1 MAFYDEDIMPGR
13 GIQRA
18 GIIATDD
25 EKEIERAARL
35 AEERRIRAN
44 VLEEALAR
52 APETDAA
59 ATIVNRRGAD
69 GVSRLYTVDGGGQIV
84 SPTNRERP
92 FSEDEWAA
100 LDRAVAARDRA
111 ALGDLYSPERRTQG
125 LGYAASGLLDEAELR
140 RRREEAFGPKGDQ
153 TTASERR
160 SALIRRDLAKM
171 RAYGNGPSAKQQET
185 QKRWD
190 AERAARSKY
199 PNERNARMAM
209 AEASRASAER
219 LAQMGADARLALAL
233 QQGLD
238 AKAIAEINQKGTL
251 SLEQLRSMNQRQL
264 QELINKGNLSVAQE
278 QGSAQRA
285 VAETEGRS
293 RVEAAEATASGV
305 RDAGLAKAQADAE
318 AQRQEARNRIG
329 QDLLTYIRLGGAV
342 DQNTLSLLSFGAK
355 DAADLQK
362 RIDAAKAAAG
372 GSPELA
378 KMFYDQVVAPQL
390 GTLRG
395 ASATPQNGAGTEKPN
410 AVPAM
415 GYVVNYPNGWSFGQR
430 FSALDRRLEKGKNPQ
445 APTSKSYF

>member
-52 APETDAA
+52 VPEGDAA

-140 RRREEAFGPKGDQ
+140 RRREEVFGPKGTESAGDF
-153 TTASERR
+153 RR
-160 SALIRRDLAKM
+160 VVRNRNALHDAV
-171 RAYGNGPSAKQQET
+171 AYGNGPSAKQQEA

-219 LAQMGADARLALAL
+219 QAQMGADARLALAL

-238 AKAIAEINQKGTL
+238 AKAIAEINRKSALDVAKTQGL
-251 SLEQLRSMNQRQL
+251 DAQLL
-264 QELINKGNLSVAQE
+264 QEVVNRGNLSVAQE
-278 QGSAQRA
+278 QGETQRA
-285 VAETEGRS
+285 VAVTEGMS
-293 RVEAAEATASGV
+293 RVKAAEATASGV

-318 AQRQEARNRIG
+318 AQRQEAKNRIG
-329 QDLLTYIRLGGAV
+329 QDLLTYIRLGGSV

-395 ASATPQNGAGTEKPN
+395 ASALPQDSGKAPIPTDAEEPKAEKPK
-410 AVPAM
+410 A
-415 GYVVNYPNGWSFGQR
+415 Q
-430 FSALDRRLEKGKNPQ
+430 
-445 APTSKSYF
+445 TSKSYL